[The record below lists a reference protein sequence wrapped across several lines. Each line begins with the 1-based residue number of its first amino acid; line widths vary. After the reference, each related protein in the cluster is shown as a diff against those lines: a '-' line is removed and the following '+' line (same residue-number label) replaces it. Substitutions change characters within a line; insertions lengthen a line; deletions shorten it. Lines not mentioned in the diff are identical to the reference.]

1 MYNVNSC
8 THWVPI
14 SSNRNP
20 KSYFI
25 YQVNSTDYF
34 NNPLKRVMTD
44 WEGGRLHWLAIL
56 DETKVLKL
64 TVQCREK
71 LKANP
76 ADEPSLETVDFN
88 LAF

>member
-1 MYNVNSC
+1 
-8 THWVPI
+8 
-14 SSNRNP
+14 
-20 KSYFI
+20 
-25 YQVNSTDYF
+25 
-34 NNPLKRVMTD
+34 MTD

-56 DETKVLKL
+56 DETKELKL

-76 ADEPSLETVDFN
+76 ADEPSLGTVDFN